1 MSSQARLRDAPFVL
15 PPSHCFYGSMH
26 YASGDPLHN
35 TARLRALHDTELLDT
50 AADAAF
56 DRFAQLSADLLKA
69 PVSLVTLVDE
79 HRQFFKSCIGLS
91 EPWATR
97 RETPLSHSF
106 CQHVVRSDAPLVVEF
121 APDHPLVKDNL
132 AIRDLGVISYIGVP
146 IRLTNGHVLGSLCVI
161 DSMPRAW
168 TTHDVSILERLS
180 ELVVTEVELRRQ
192 MQEQRRAEQSR
203 HESEQIKRAV
213 FDGSLDAIVTIDSHG
228 AVTEFNSAAERIFGM
243 SRGRVMGQPMG
254 DLIVPM
260 RHRAA
265 HHAGMARYLASGVS
279 RVLGRRLEMTAL
291 RADGTEF
298 PVELSIVQLAVEGE
312 PRFTAF
318 MRDITEARAAADAV
332 VRARDVAE
340 AANRAKDDFLG
351 RVSHELRTPL
361 HAVLGFTELI
371 NSGSLGAVNEQME
384 DVLGDVL
391 SSARHLLAIVND
403 LLNISGISAG
413 KVSLAPAPL
422 DLRHAVEEVADA
434 MRHIAGRRAIRIS
447 VDVDDAVRAVIID
460 ATRLREIL
468 TNYASNAIRYSPPGG
483 VVQVRVRPAP
493 FEQFRIEV
501 QDDGKGIPREMQ
513 ARLFQPFSRIEE
525 NGDTESTGLG
535 LAVTRLLA
543 EAQGGTVGV
552 RSAAGAG
559 ATFFVELPMRPLAP
573 T

>member
-1 MSSQARLRDAPFVL
+1 MHDA
-15 PPSHCFYGSMH
+15 SC
-26 YASGDPLHN
+26 DPLHH
-35 TARLRALHDTELLDT
+35 TARLRALHDTDLLDS
-50 AADAAF
+50 AAEVAF
-56 DRFAQLSADLLKA
+56 DRLAQLSADLLHA

-79 HRQFFKSCIGLS
+79 HRQFFKSCLGLG
-91 EPWATR
+91 EPWASR

-106 CQHVVRSDAPLVVEF
+106 CQHVVSSDAPLVVEF

-132 AIRDLGVISYIGVP
+132 AIRDLGVISYVGVP
-146 IRLTNGHVLGSLCVI
+146 IRLPNGHVLGSLCVI
-161 DSMPRAW
+161 DSVRRAW
-168 TTHDVSILERLS
+168 TAHDVAILERLA

-192 MQEQRRAEQSR
+192 MREQGRAEQSR
-203 HESEQIKRAV
+203 RASEQLKKAV
-213 FDGSLDAIVTIDSHG
+213 FDGSLDAIVTIDVHG
-228 AVTEFNSAAERIFGM
+228 VITEFNTAAERIFGM
-243 SRGRVMGQPMG
+243 SRRSVMGQPMG

-265 HHAGMARYLASGVS
+265 HHAGMTRYLESGVS
-279 RVLGRRLEMTAL
+279 RVLGRRIEMTAM
-291 RADGTEF
+291 RGDGTEF
-298 PVELSIVQLAVEGE
+298 AVELSIVQLAIDGE

-318 MRDITEARAAADAV
+318 MRDITEARATADAV
-332 VRARDVAE
+332 VLARDVAE
-340 AANRAKDDFLG
+340 AANRAKDEFLG
-351 RVSHELRTPL
+351 RVSHELRSPL

-371 NSGSLGAVNEQME
+371 NSGSLGAVNERIE

-403 LLNISGISAG
+403 LLDISGISAG

-434 MRHIAGRRAIRIS
+434 MGHIAGRRAIRLS
-447 VDVDDAVRAVIID
+447 VDVDDAVRAVIVD
-460 ATRLREIL
+460 PTRLRQIL
-468 TNYASNAIRYSPPGG
+468 TNYTSNAIRFSPPGG
-483 VVQVRVRPAP
+483 VVHMRVRPAP

-513 ARLFQPFSRIEE
+513 TRLFQPFSRIEE
-525 NGDTESTGLG
+525 NGDTEGTGLG

-552 RSAAGAG
+552 QSAAGAG
-559 ATFFVELPMRPLAP
+559 ATFFVELPMRPLAL